1 MKTFSQ
7 MIDELNAK
15 IGAGP
20 AAVAISKL
28 RYDAESQTVRMTTAA
43 ALAELHKQHFPEQYS
58 K

>member
-7 MIDELNAK
+7 MIAELNAK
-15 IGAGP
+15 IGSEP
-20 AAVAISKL
+20 ANVAISKL
-28 RYDAESQTVRMTTAA
+28 RYDVESQTVRMTTSA